1 MNPQKDDL
9 NGRGLMAIVK
19 DLLQLPECKG
29 AVNLEKRVADK
40 NWRDKQGVGPFL

>member
-19 DLLQLPECKG
+19 DLLQLPSWAIK
-29 AVNLEKRVADK
+29 LLKRLLCIPASMK
-40 NWRDKQGVGPFL
+40 TE